1 MEILPLQS
9 KLTFMGQFL
18 AGETISRRTLFVKG
32 SSILLQ
38 SAFPDV
44 RIKKEMEEWLWSS
57 RNFASFTVRVLSIY
71 APCLDMKAA
80 GQWCNQLYDKQ
91 LNLLKKNQTQK

>member
-1 MEILPLQS
+1 
-9 KLTFMGQFL
+9 
-18 AGETISRRTLFVKG
+18 
-32 SSILLQ
+32 
-38 SAFPDV
+38 
-44 RIKKEMEEWLWSS
+44 MEEWLWIS